1 MTSSDPLTVK
11 IQKFSAIAHCANFYN
26 FLLFGGYDVQ
36 NHVGGCFT
44 PSISV
49 VWFHNILPFFGHVV
63 CKWSICFIIACLSFF
78 FNLTQ
83 CVYTQCPN
91 FLLSL
96 LFEDSFSFL
105 KFFEK
110 IRWSGCGTKAWKTKS
125 KRQTCHVSQ
134 VSFVWWCSLVFLFI
148 VTHPTSL
155 FNSFAMQKPYKT
167 KNGVLVCCRDLIFK
181 LFYLFVYSQPCSQ

>member
-1 MTSSDPLTVK
+1 MFKYLMLGDVRARKYSKTDARTRSILEKFAFDTSQPFVL
-11 IQKFSAIAHCANFYN
+11 
-26 FLLFGGYDVQ
+26 FLPV
-36 NHVGGCFT
+36 
-44 PSISV
+44 
-49 VWFHNILPFFGHVV
+49 
-63 CKWSICFIIACLSFF
+63 SFF
-78 FNLTQ
+78 SIWPNVFTI
-83 CVYTQCPN
+83 YTDGSN
-91 FLLSL
+91 YLLEEFFSL
-96 LFEDSFSFL
+96 
-105 KFFEK
+105 FFEK

-181 LFYLFVYSQPCSQ
+181 LFFIFSFILILVLSSISSCDDLESQGRCIF